1 MPMLAMPMAAT
12 TAARFALEQSEAVG
26 KLLREWAAA
35 PWAIWPIARPSGSV
49 TKTRPPVTPHARR
62 NLVSAKRTKLREM
75 PLDNAYPQLP
85 KPRLGRG
92 HLFYA
97 PLNKCTL
104 GTLARRRSAQPER
117 CSKHNATD
125 R

>member
-1 MPMLAMPMAAT
+1 MLAMPMAAT
-12 TAARFALEQSEAVG
+12 TAAR
-26 KLLREWAAA
+26 
-35 PWAIWPIARPSGSV
+35 
-49 TKTRPPVTPHARR
+49 
-62 NLVSAKRTKLREM
+62 EM
-75 PLDNAYPQLP
+75 DNAYPQSP

-97 PLNKCTL
+97 PLNKCIL